1 MRNVFSTFL
10 VSLLSCCG
18 YAQVAIIPQPVEMKQ
33 PVKGT
38 FRINSQTRLVVN
50 NQDGQNAADF
60 LDKYLEKFYG
70 LELVK
75 EKTPATGAITLS
87 LEKKG
92 TGYPGGYTLLADK
105 TGVVIKASDPE
116 GIFYGVQSLI
126 QLLPVPDT
134 NEHAGS
140 RKRII
145 QTNGLS
151 IPFVSISDYP
161 RFAYR
166 GMHLDVCRH
175 FFPVSYVKQYIDYIA
190 LHKMNYFHWHLTD
203 DQGWRIEIKKYPL
216 LTKTGG
222 YRNGTIIGHHP
233 GTASDNTPYGGYYTQ
248 DEIKEV
254 IAYAAERYITIIP
267 EIEMPGHAS
276 AAIAAYPQLSCF
288 PDSATVIPG
297 PASNAG
303 NRQQLK
309 KVQETWGVFED
320 VFCPS
325 EYTFHFL
332 EDVLDEVMNLFPSKY
347 IHIGGDECPKDVWK
361 KSAFC
366 QELMKKNGLKDEHE
380 LQSYFINRIEKHIN
394 SKGRNIIGWNEIL
407 EGGLA
412 PNATVMSWQGE
423 AGGITAANQRHN
435 VIMTP
440 GGYVYFDHSQAHK
453 EDSLTIGGFTT
464 VQKVYS
470 YEPVPAKLDK
480 SKAKYILGAQANLWT
495 EYITSEAKVEYQL
508 FPRMSAL
515 SEVLWS
521 PREKRGWKGFEPR
534 LLEQLK
540 RYHLWGTQYSRALFD
555 PANAKPATK

>member
-1 MRNVFSTFL
+1 MRSIFSTIIVALF
-10 VSLLSCCG
+10 SCCA
-18 YAQVAIIPQPVEMKQ
+18 YAQVSVIPQPVDIKQ

-38 FRINSQTRLVVN
+38 FRINSRTRLVVSTT
-50 NQDGQNAADF
+50 GVQNSADF
-60 LDKYLEKFYG
+60 LNGYLEQFYG
-70 LELVK
+70 LTLVNRT
-75 EKTPATGAITLS
+75 TPAPGSVTLS
-87 LEKKG
+87 LEKNAAVHPGSYALTIDNKG
-92 TGYPGGYTLLADK
+92 
-105 TGVVIKASDPE
+105 VIIKASDPE
-116 GIFYGVQSLI
+116 GVFYGVQSLI

-134 NEHAGS
+134 NKQKPATAAS
-140 RKRII
+140 
-145 QTNGLS
+145 GLS
-151 IPFVSISDYP
+151 VPFISINDYP

-175 FFPVSYVKQYIDYIA
+175 FFPVSFVKKYIDYIA

-233 GTASDNTPYGGYYTQ
+233 GTGSDHTPYGGYYTR
-248 DEIKEV
+248 DEIKDV
-254 IAYAAERYITIIP
+254 IAYAAKRYITVIP
-267 EIEMPGHAS
+267 EIELPGHAS

-297 PASNAG
+297 PASSAG
-303 NRQQLK
+303 NQHQLK

-332 EDVLDEVMNLFPSKY
+332 EDVLDEVIDLFPSKY
-347 IHIGGDECPKDVWK
+347 IHIGGDECPKDAWK

-366 QELMKKNGLKDEHE
+366 QDLMKKNGLKDEHE

-394 SKGRNIIGWNEIL
+394 SKGKNIIGWNEIL

-423 AGGITAANQRHN
+423 AGGITAANQLHH

-440 GGYVYFDHSQAHK
+440 GSHVYLDHSQTRK
-453 EDSLTIGGFTT
+453 DDSLTIGGYTT

-470 YEPVPAKLDK
+470 YEPVPATLDK
-480 SKAKYILGAQANLWT
+480 SKSKYILGAQANLWT
-495 EYITSEAKVEYQL
+495 EYISSEAKVGYQL

-521 PREKRGWKGFEPR
+521 PKENRNWSGFEPR
-534 LLEQLK
+534 LLLQMK

-555 PANAKPATK
+555 PANSK